1 MNILIT
7 GAASEL
13 AQALASHLSEN
24 HQIRL
29 TDIVDIKTDFEF
41 VRSDLGHDDATNEL
55 VRGME
60 SIIHLA
66 ELPPDY
72 SDDSLDSD
80 NLTIDFLT
88 RCTYNLLWAAVEE
101 KVKKV
106 AYASTL
112 KLFDRYDDDL
122 TVTEDWRPLPSTD
135 PYVLGKHLGE
145 FTCKEYARTAQI
157 RITCLRFG
165 NVVRINDIKDK
176 PYNPAWIEIRDL
188 VHAFE
193 CALGEEPPD
202 LKRDWSVFHIEADAP
217 DTDFPPA
224 RRARGT
230 IGYTP
235 KYQFRKSHS

>member
-29 TDIVDIKTDFEF
+29 TDIVDIKTDSEF
-41 VRSDLGHDDATNEL
+41 MKCDLGHDEATNEL
-55 VRGME
+55 VRGMD

-101 KVKKV
+101 NVKK
-106 AYASTL
+106 AIYGSTL
-112 KLFDRYDDDL
+112 KLFDKYDDDL
-122 TVTEDWRPLPSTD
+122 TVNENWRPLPSTD

-145 FTCKEYARTAQI
+145 FTCKEFARTSQI
-157 RITCLRFG
+157 QITCLRYG
-165 NVVRINDIKDK
+165 EIVRVEDVKGQ
-176 PYNPAWIEIRDL
+176 PYHPAWIEIRDL

-193 CALGEEPPD
+193 CALGEKQAGLNRE
-202 LKRDWSVFHIEADAP
+202 WSVFHIEADAP
-217 DTDFPPA
+217 DADYPPA

-230 IGYTP
+230 IGYSP
-235 KYQFRKSHS
+235 KYRFRE

>member
-7 GAASEL
+7 GAAGEL

-29 TDIVDIKTDFEF
+29 TDIVDVATDFEF
-41 VRSDLGHDDATNEL
+41 VRCELNHDEATNKL
-55 VRGME
+55 VRGMD

-66 ELPPDY
+66 ELPPNY

-101 KVKKV
+101 NVKKAV
-106 AYASTL
+106 YGSTL
-112 KLFDRYDDDL
+112 TLFDKYDDDL
-122 TVTEDWRPLPSTD
+122 TVNENWRPLPSTD

-145 FTCKEYARTAQI
+145 FTCKEFARTGQLQ
-157 RITCLRFG
+157 ITCLRYG
-165 NVVRINDIKDK
+165 EIVRVEDVKRQ
-176 PYNPAWIEIRDL
+176 PYDPAWIEIRDL

-193 CALGEEPPD
+193 CALGENQAGLNRE
-202 LKRDWSVFHIEADAP
+202 WSVFHIEADAP
-217 DTDFPPA
+217 DADYPPA

-230 IGYTP
+230 IGYSP
-235 KYQFRKSHS
+235 KYRFRE

>member
-29 TDIVDIKTDFEF
+29 TDIVDIKTDSEF
-41 VRSDLGHDDATNEL
+41 VKCDLGHDETTNEL
-55 VRGME
+55 VRGMD

-101 KVKKV
+101 NVKK
-106 AYASTL
+106 AIYGSTL
-112 KLFDRYDDDL
+112 KLFDKYDDDL
-122 TVTEDWRPLPSTD
+122 TVNENWRPLPSTD

-145 FTCKEYARTAQI
+145 FTCKEFARTSQI
-157 RITCLRFG
+157 QITCLRYG
-165 NVVRINDIKDK
+165 EIVRVEDVKSQ
-176 PYNPAWIEIRDL
+176 PYHPAWIEIRDL

-193 CALGEEPPD
+193 CALGEKQAGLNRE
-202 LKRDWSVFHIEADAP
+202 WSVFHIEADAP
-217 DTDFPPA
+217 DADYPPA

-230 IGYTP
+230 IGYSP
-235 KYQFRKSHS
+235 KYRFRE

>member
-29 TDIVDIKTDFEF
+29 TDIVDIKTDSEF
-41 VRSDLGHDDATNEL
+41 MKCDLGHDEATNEL
-55 VRGME
+55 VRGMD

-101 KVKKV
+101 NVKK
-106 AYASTL
+106 AIYGSTL
-112 KLFDRYDDDL
+112 KLFDKYDDDL
-122 TVTEDWRPLPSTD
+122 TVNENWRPLPSTD

-145 FTCKEYARTAQI
+145 FTCKEFARTSQI
-157 RITCLRFG
+157 QITCLRYG
-165 NVVRINDIKDK
+165 EIVRVEDVKSQ
-176 PYNPAWIEIRDL
+176 PYHPAWIEIRDL

-193 CALGEEPPD
+193 CALGEKQAGLNRE
-202 LKRDWSVFHIEADAP
+202 WSVFHIEADAP
-217 DTDFPPA
+217 DADYPPA

-230 IGYTP
+230 IGFNP
-235 KYQFRKSHS
+235 KYRFRE